1 MIELLSGEL
10 ESLAEGFMVFDQD
23 YSPQMKNH
31 PYYQDIMKDQFDTY
45 RDLERVWG
53 SDLFKDDPKFRA
65 SNTLLIDSEDVK
77 VQLWLENS
85 IITDPYTF
93 TDV

>member
-1 MIELLSGEL
+1 
-10 ESLAEGFMVFDQD
+10 
-23 YSPQMKNH
+23 MKNH

-77 VQLWLENS
+77 V
-85 IITDPYTF
+85 
-93 TDV
+93 